1 MPARSK
7 NGRFQRTT
15 TRRRRSPQKTNLMA
29 VLESVMLANAVTQGA
44 FNTDI
49 REFITGVTSKG
60 YRPGSD
66 GSSVLT
72 LPELLGA
79 GPGGIGGN
87 YAQGLDLQSV
97 LKSNIQDNGARML
110 MQLIAI
116 PIAFRVGAK
125 LLKKPRAQAN
135 RLLKQTGMGVKV

>member
-1 MPARSK
+1 M
-7 NGRFQRTT
+7 T
-15 TRRRRSPQKTNLMA
+15 
-29 VLESVMLANAVTQGA
+29 VLESVLLANAVTEGA

-49 REFITGVTSKG
+49 REFLTGVTAKG
-60 YRPGSD
+60 FAPGRD
-66 GSSVLT
+66 GSRTLT
-72 LPELLGA
+72 LAELVGF

-87 YAQGLDLQSV
+87 YSAGLDLQSV
-97 LKSNIQDNGARML
+97 LKSNIQDNGAKML

-135 RLLKQTGMGVKV
+135 RLLRQASLGVKV

>member
-1 MPARSK
+1 M
-7 NGRFQRTT
+7 T
-15 TRRRRSPQKTNLMA
+15 
-29 VLESVMLANAVTQGA
+29 VLESVMLANAVSQGA
-44 FNTDI
+44 FNSDI
-49 REFITGVTSKG
+49 REFLTGVTAKG

-66 GSSVLT
+66 GSSVIT

-87 YAQGLDLQSV
+87 YSAGLDLQSV
-97 LKSNIQDNGARML
+97 LKSNIQDNGAKML

-135 RLLKQTGMGVKV
+135 RLLRQASLGVKV